1 LTAISKS
8 ANQLRQ
14 TICNSLCQEV
24 LLHPRPDGRIA
35 IATPFRF
42 PDGDGLVIM
51 AEPARS
57 GGLRLSDGR
66 HTLMHLSYS
75 MDVDDLF
82 KPGNRQDLFHRIF
95 ADHHSSC
102 KEGLIAIEIVV
113 DELGRAVFELGQALS
128 QIFDLSFLSRS
139 RVASTFYEDLERAL
153 HAVAPQAQI
162 SKDDCVEGK
171 ANAANTI
178 IDYRLD
184 FPSGGNPLFL
194 FGVHSTSKASISCL
208 DAITEIR
215 RKLER
220 LYGSPDASAAA
231 ST

>member
-1 LTAISKS
+1 
-8 ANQLRQ
+8 
-14 TICNSLCQEV
+14 
-24 LLHPRPDGRIA
+24 
-35 IATPFRF
+35 
-42 PDGDGLVIM
+42 M
-51 AEPARS
+51 
-57 GGLRLSDGR
+57 
-66 HTLMHLSYS
+66 TL
-75 MDVDDLF
+75 
-82 KPGNRQDLFHRIF
+82 
-95 ADHHSSC
+95 A
-102 KEGLIAIEIVV
+102 
-113 DELGRAVFELGQALS
+113 
-128 QIFDLSFLSRS
+128 SFLSRS

-171 ANAANTI
+171 ANAASTI

-194 FGVHSTSKASISCL
+194 FDVHFTSKASISCL